1 MNKPIIMLAGFALII
16 AAGLII
22 IKLGNKSTENKVTTT
37 QKSAD
42 FVRKPAPLPK
52 ITTVKLSKSGFS
64 PNLIHIKTGETV
76 TWSNESGVDASVNS
90 ADHPTH
96 KVNSFLNLGIFS
108 SGSSTQTQFLKK
120 GNFEYHNHLI
130 PSQTGTVVV
139 E

>member
-1 MNKPIIMLAGFALII
+1 MIKIIII
-16 AAGLII
+16 SSLFVLLII
-22 IKLGNKSTENKVTTT
+22 IALLNTKIKTSTTKDFPTNKNTIKAGVTLAT
-37 QKSAD
+37 
-42 FVRKPAPLPK
+42 PK
-52 ITTVKLSKSGFS
+52 IIFVKLLKSGFS
-64 PNLIHIKTGETV
+64 PNIVRIKTGETV

-130 PSQTGTVVV
+130 PSQTGTVIV